1 MPLAASCPRCTS
13 PVTGEGVSF
22 ACSVHGPIEPLW
34 RPAEADYDSF
44 AELVGRSDQLPTY
57 LPWPMSPGWSIAD
70 FGCVGNAGQVR
81 ATVTTTVGTSD
92 LDGEVEVTIVSEE
105 PGIGLGARCAGTTY
119 DDPGP
124 QISNGPPAIHVR
136 AGGRTVPLWLVDDAH
151 DDAPHDPRDETPA
164 MPGDEAADAPA
175 DVPAE
180 TPGEAAGGASRGR
193 SGGLLGDDDLLARA
207 VFAGEADGRW
217 LWLVMKPASA
227 ALLLHDDWLLADVTG
242 FGPEALE
249 MPFGGPRPAW

>member
-1 MPLAASCPRCTS
+1 MPLAPSCPRCTA
-13 PVTGEGVSF
+13 PVTGEGASF

-34 RPAEADYDSF
+34 RPNEADYDSF
-44 AELVGRSDQLPTY
+44 AELIGRSDQMPTY

-70 FGCVGNAGQVR
+70 FGCVGSQGRVR

-105 PGIGLGARCAGTTY
+105 PGIGLGARCARTAY

-124 QISNGPPAIHVR
+124 QISNGLPAIHVR
-136 AGGRTVPLWLVDDAH
+136 AGGRAVPLWLVDDS
-151 DDAPHDPRDETPA
+151 RDETR
-164 MPGDEAADAPA
+164 
-175 DVPAE
+175 VPRD
-180 TPGEAAGGASRGR
+180 PS
-193 SGGLLGDDDLLARA
+193 GDDDLLARA

-227 ALLLHDDWLLADVTG
+227 ALLLHDEWLLADVTG

>member
-1 MPLAASCPRCTS
+1 M
-13 PVTGEGVSF
+13 
-22 ACSVHGPIEPLW
+22 HGPVEPLW

-105 PGIGLGARCAGTTY
+105 PGIGLGARCAGTAY

-136 AGGRTVPLWLVDDAH
+136 AGGRAVPLWLVDNA
-151 DDAPHDPRDETPA
+151 
-164 MPGDEAADAPA
+164 G
-175 DVPAE
+175 AE
-180 TPGEAAGGASRGR
+180 PPVTSGGASRGV
-193 SGGLLGDDDLLARA
+193 LGDDDLLARA
-207 VFAGEADGRW
+207 TFAGEADGRW

-227 ALLLHDDWLLADVTG
+227 ALLLHDEWLLADVTG